1 MALAI
6 MKTQKFPSCRSAQDL
21 NADEMKQAAE
31 TPIQASDS
39 SNDPDSKSG
48 TGTTGPGVTKPEDE
62 RELQAKACEGK
73 KQNDP
78 CSWNTNGS
86 NHTGVCNYSHG
97 DDTYYCSNVPTT
109 GVGSGTGGF
118 SAKQAACLNKMPDDY
133 CEYLD
138 ENNVLQS
145 GRCRRDHWSLSS
157 QPLFCSQSIGNKQ
170 DENK

>member
-39 SNDPDSKSG
+39 SNETDSKSG

-73 KQNDP
+73 KQYDP
-78 CSWNTNGS
+78 CSWNANGS

-97 DDTYYCSNVPTT
+97 DKTYYCSNVPST
-109 GVGSGTGGF
+109 GIGSGTGGL
-118 SAKQAACLNKMPDDY
+118 SAREAACLNKQRGDLCSYTGDEGHVRTGHCAINSNHWTARPLY
-133 CEYLD
+133 CD
-138 ENNVLQS
+138 E
-145 GRCRRDHWSLSS
+145 RRA
-157 QPLFCSQSIGNKQ
+157 NEK
-170 DENK
+170 DE

>member
-1 MALAI
+1 

-31 TPIQASDS
+31 TPIQASGS
-39 SNDPDSKSG
+39 SNETDSKSG

-73 KQNDP
+73 KQKDP
-78 CSWNTNGS
+78 CSWNANGS

-97 DDTYYCSNVPTT
+97 DKTYYCSNVPTT

>member
-1 MALAI
+1 

-39 SNDPDSKSG
+39 SNETDSKSG

-73 KQNDP
+73 KQYDP
-78 CSWNTNGS
+78 CSWNANGS

-97 DDTYYCSNVPTT
+97 DDTYYCSNVPST
-109 GVGSGTGGF
+109 GIGSGTGGL
-118 SAKQAACLNKMPDDY
+118 SAREVACLNKRRGDY
-133 CEYLD
+133 CSYIGDGGRIGHGHCAINSNHWTSYPLYCD
-138 ENNVLQS
+138 E
-145 GRCRRDHWSLSS
+145 RA
-157 QPLFCSQSIGNKQ
+157 KM
-170 DENK
+170 DEAENTHHA

>member
-21 NADEMKQAAE
+21 NADEMKRAAE

-73 KQNDP
+73 KQYDP
-78 CSWNTNGS
+78 CSWNANGS
-86 NHTGVCNYSHG
+86 NHTGVCNYSLG
-97 DDTYYCSNVPTT
+97 DKTYYCSYVPST
-109 GVGSGTGGF
+109 GIGSGTGGL
-118 SAKQAACLNKMPDDY
+118 SAKQAACLNK
-133 CEYLD
+133 
-138 ENNVLQS
+138 NVGDFCQYRDNHDMVQS
-145 GRCRRDHWSLSS
+145 GVCVRDIMDTSA
-157 QPLFCSQSIGNKQ
+157 QPLHCSN
-170 DENK
+170 